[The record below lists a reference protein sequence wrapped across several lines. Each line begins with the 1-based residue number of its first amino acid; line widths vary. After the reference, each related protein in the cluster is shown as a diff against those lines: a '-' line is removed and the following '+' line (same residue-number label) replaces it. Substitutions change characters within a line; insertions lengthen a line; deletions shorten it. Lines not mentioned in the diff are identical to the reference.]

1 MGRRQKGKHRKRG
14 PGWHTTG
21 EAPAR
26 RFAQAV
32 RMFTGLEPTGVDVT
46 QAGPE
51 RVLRRGRRT
60 RGDLA

>member
-1 MGRRQKGKHRKRG
+1 MKRQKGKHRKRQ

-26 RFAQAV
+26 RFRQAV
-32 RMFTGLEPTGVDVT
+32 RMFTGLEPTGADPTKAAPVS
-46 QAGPE
+46 
-51 RVLRRGRRT
+51 VLRRGRRM